1 LEDVTH
7 SSNIVVLG
15 EMGVGKTTIGR
26 LLARTLGWP
35 LFDSDEMIEADTGM
49 TAAEIAIRDGI
60 SALHDRELDVFVTM
74 SHESAPAVLAPAAS
88 VVDRRRGR
96 DLLRLY
102 TTVWLVASDDVLEKR
117 QRRGDHRRAIGVEE
131 RAVLRERRDP
141 YLEEIADMRV
151 DTGTAGPE
159 EVVRRVMSA
168 IGNLS

>member
-26 LLARTLGWP
+26 LLAGALGWP
-35 LFDSDEMIEADTGM
+35 FFDSDEMIETDTGM

-60 SALHDRELDVFVTM
+60 SALHDRELDIFVTM

-88 VVDRRRGR
+88 VVDRQRGR

-102 TTVWLVASDDVLEKR
+102 TTVWLVASDAVLEKR
-117 QRRGDHRRAIGVEE
+117 QSRGDHRRSIGDEE
-131 RAVLRERRDP
+131 RAELRDRRDP
-141 YLEEIADMRV
+141 YLEEIADIRV

-159 EVVRRVMSA
+159 EVLRRVMRA
-168 IGNLS
+168 FEDLS